1 MDSSIMWYYLLPLV
15 GFLITLI
22 AQIFISVNYKKYKKE
37 QTRKGMSGFE
47 VARMILDKNG
57 LKDVHVVEIKGEL
70 TDHYDPRRKVVRLS
84 SEIFHG
90 TTIASNSVA
99 AHECGHAIQDKN
111 GYVFMRIRSML
122 VPLVNISTKIG
133 YLVIGVG
140 LLFSVMNWM
149 FIGIIL
155 LLAMLMFQLV
165 TLPVEFDAS
174 KRGKEE
180 LNKLNILASDELE
193 GSNTMLKAAA
203 FTYVASLVATFLEI
217 FRYILIFA
225 SSNRD

>member
-1 MDSSIMWYYLLPLV
+1 
-15 GFLITLI
+15 
-22 AQIFISVNYKKYKKE
+22 
-37 QTRKGMSGFE
+37 
-47 VARMILDKNG
+47 
-57 LKDVHVVEIKGEL
+57 
-70 TDHYDPRRKVVRLS
+70 
-84 SEIFHG
+84 
-90 TTIASNSVA
+90 
-99 AHECGHAIQDKN
+99 
-111 GYVFMRIRSML
+111 ML

-140 LLFSVMNWM
+140 LLFSAMNWM

-180 LNKLNILASDELE
+180 LNKLNILTSDELE